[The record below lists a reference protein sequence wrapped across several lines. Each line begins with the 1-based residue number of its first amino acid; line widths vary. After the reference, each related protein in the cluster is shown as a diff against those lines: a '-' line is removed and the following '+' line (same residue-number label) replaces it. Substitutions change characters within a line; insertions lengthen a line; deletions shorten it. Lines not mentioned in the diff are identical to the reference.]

1 MWLKPSPPKREL
13 LTAELIGLK
22 AVKWSILLTK
32 CLNHTKSV
40 AISKK
45 KKKVLLHLIIHFIDS
60 ELNLILPKLNEK
72 SKQE

>member
-1 MWLKPSPPKREL
+1 MAEAWSCQREPL
-13 LTAELIGLK
+13 SAELTGFK
-22 AVKWSILLTK
+22 AAKCPSLLTK

-45 KKKVLLHLIIHFIDS
+45 MLLHLIIHFIDS
-60 ELNLILPKLNEK
+60 ELNLIFPKLNEK